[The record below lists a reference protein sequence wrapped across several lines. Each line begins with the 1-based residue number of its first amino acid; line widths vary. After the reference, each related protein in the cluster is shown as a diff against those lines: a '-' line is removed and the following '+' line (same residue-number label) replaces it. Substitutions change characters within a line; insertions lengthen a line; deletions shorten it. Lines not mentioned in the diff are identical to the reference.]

1 MTKPKLPL
9 AEFYIT
15 NVCNFN
21 CDNCNRM
28 NNYYFSG
35 HQLWKDYAEVYREFS
50 TKLDIDKINI
60 LGGEPMLNP
69 SLIEWVEGIRS
80 YWPNAEIDIVSNGT
94 RLKYWDNFYNVL
106 KDNRV
111 KLSLTT
117 HNAARHSTIVQ
128 EVTELLQAPITKRY
142 QGDLSRW
149 HKAYLDVKDPSW
161 PDCNSANDFE
171 NLPKHIQ
178 EECRIEHQVD
188 PENFLKNTNDLYIVD
203 ANGVECRI
211 SYAVGFVTAPLRYA
225 GDNQFK
231 VYNSVPEEAHDVC
244 HGKYC
249 HEFVQ
254 GKLYK
259 CHHVALLPEF
269 MKQYYV
275 DISDSD
281 LALLNSYKPLTADQ
295 SIEEYQNFVNGIR
308 NTMPQCKLCPSKLE
322 TILLQSST
330 DKPKVVKLKYLKN
343 K

>member
-1 MTKPKLPL
+1 MNKTIRLMLALGLVMMATSACKTKQKVTKIPAGANIEATAPTPTPAPKPTVSVPI
-9 AEFYIT
+9 AAPTTYTEPEVT
-15 NVCNFN
+15 RNENF
-21 CDNCNRM
+21 
-28 NNYYFSG
+28 
-35 HQLWKDYAEVYREFS
+35 
-50 TKLDIDKINI
+50 
-60 LGGEPMLNP
+60 
-69 SLIEWVEGIRS
+69 SLIEGENS
-80 YWPNAEIDIVSNGT
+80 DAMKF
-94 RLKYWDNFYNVL
+94 KYHVVVGSF
-106 KDNRV
+106 
-111 KLSLTT
+111 
-117 HNAARHSTIVQ
+117 
-128 EVTELLQAPITKRY
+128 
-142 QGDLSRW
+142 
-149 HKAYLDVKDPSW
+149 
-161 PDCNSANDFE
+161 NS
-171 NLPKHIQ
+171 
-178 EECRIEHQVD
+178 QV
-188 PENFLKNTNDLYIVD
+188 N
-203 ANGVECRI
+203 
-211 SYAVGFVTAPLRYA
+211 A